1 VLTIQIITKN
11 SAKTLVRCLDSVS
24 GLADEVVVGDLG
36 SADETEDI
44 CRLAG
49 AKFVSVRL
57 EGDMSKIRNSL
68 LREGSNMF
76 LEPWEFVARG
86 NELIKGMRGP
96 NAFYVVQGG
105 FISKQTRLWDRGA
118 FVNPVFERLSGA
130 GDAKVNPEVVVM
142 SSGEPDNRR
151 SRTESCLAWV
161 RERPTRPD
169 PYYYLACSLL
179 AEGRTDEFMAEAT
192 KYLSIERGDA
202 DSLLLMNYYMSKA
215 EASKGMFER
224 ASKRVMKCLVSSP
237 TFAEF
242 WCLLGDL
249 FYASGKFAKAK
260 EMYENAR
267 IIGKMRKSDDM
278 FPIEIAK
285 YKDYPESM
293 EEKCKMMNKEKLVV
307 SKTMTAANR

>member
-11 SAKTLVRCLDSVS
+11 SAKTLRRCLDSVS
-24 GLADEVVVGDLG
+24 GLADYVVVGDLG
-36 SADETEDI
+36 SVDETEDI
-44 CRLAG
+44 CRSVG
-49 AKFVSVRL
+49 ARFVSFSL
-57 EGDMSKIRNSL
+57 EGDMSKARNSMIS
-68 LREGSNMF
+68 EGSNMY

-86 NELIKGMRGP
+86 GELIRDMKGP

-105 FISKQTRLWDRGA
+105 FVSKQTRFWDRGE

-130 GDAKVNPEVVVM
+130 GDAKVNPGVVVV
-142 SSGEPDNRR
+142 SSEEPDNRK
-151 SRTESCLAWV
+151 SKTEACMAWA
-161 RERPTRPD
+161 EAWPTRPD
-169 PYYYLACSLL
+169 PHYYLACSLL

-192 KYLSIERGDA
+192 KYMSIERGDT

-215 EASKGMFER
+215 EASKRMFER
-224 ASKRVMKCLVSSP
+224 ASKRAMRCVASRP

-249 FYASGKFAKAK
+249 FYAAGRFAKAK

-267 IIGKMRKSDDM
+267 IIGKMRKNDDM

-285 YKDYPESM
+285 YRDYPESM
-293 EEKCKMMNKEKLVV
+293 EKRCDMMNKEKFVV
-307 SKTMTAANR
+307 AKTVRVADR